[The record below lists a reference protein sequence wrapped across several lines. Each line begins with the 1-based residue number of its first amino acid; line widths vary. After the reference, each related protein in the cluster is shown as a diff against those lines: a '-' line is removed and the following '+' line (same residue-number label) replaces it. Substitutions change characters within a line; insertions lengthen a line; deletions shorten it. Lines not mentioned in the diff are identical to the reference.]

1 MDPIII
7 ETILGM
13 LTFAVTLAS
22 VYGAFKKNRFL
33 ILLGFFISG
42 IIVTNAELTSYDS
55 TGNVGNLKMAGLFIV
70 QMFLSYPNKIAP
82 YDSTNA
88 PAYYLGA

>member
-1 MDPIII
+1 
-7 ETILGM
+7 M
-13 LTFAVTLAS
+13 LTFAVTLTS

-55 TGNVGNLKMAGLFIV
+55 TGNVGNLKMAGLFII